1 MDSLTF
7 SPIDVA
13 LFDFAVYMENPASPV
28 SSEIDHLTQEVRGF
42 GSVSIVSDGLQLT
55 RVARQGLGPARGVA

>member
-1 MDSLTF
+1 MTS

-13 LFDFAVYMENPASPV
+13 LFDFAVYVENPASPV
-28 SSEIDHLTQEVRGF
+28 SSEIDHLSKEVRGF

-55 RVARQGLGPARGVA
+55 KVARQGLGPAHGVA